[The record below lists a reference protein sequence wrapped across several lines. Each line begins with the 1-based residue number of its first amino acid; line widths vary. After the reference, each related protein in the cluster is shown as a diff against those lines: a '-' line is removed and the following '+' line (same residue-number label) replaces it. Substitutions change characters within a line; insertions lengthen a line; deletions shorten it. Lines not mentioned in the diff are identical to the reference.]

1 MGMTRLSV
9 RAGLAVAALTL
20 MMGCNETVEP
30 TKFTTI
36 ADATAFSSTRSDIK
50 SIFDTAATSAIDAV
64 EGGEIRNGDRVR
76 DMTCGEAYGKE
87 FRELEIGGSFVTRG
101 VGFDA
106 VVSRVQQAWEKQGW
120 TVELTD
126 PDRMMLKTETS
137 TGVRVTGLATV
148 QEAAADPETVA
159 VSLQV
164 GTGCLKL
171 PKSVADDL

>member
-1 MGMTRLSV
+1 MDMTRLSV
-9 RAGLAVAALTL
+9 RAALAVAVLTL
-20 MMGCNETVEP
+20 TMGCNETVEP

-36 ADATAFSSTRSDIK
+36 ADAKAFSSTRSDVK
-50 SIFDTAATSAIDAV
+50 SIFDAAATSAIDAV
-64 EGGEIRNGDRVR
+64 EGGTIRNGDRVR

-87 FRELEIGGSFVTRG
+87 FRELEVGGSFVTRE
-101 VGFDA
+101 VGLDA

-137 TGVRVTGLATV
+137 TGVRVTGFATV

-159 VSLQV
+159 VTLKV

-171 PKSVADDL
+171 PRSVADDL

>member
-9 RAGLAVAALTL
+9 RAALAVTVLTL
-20 MMGCNETVEP
+20 TMGCNETVEP

-36 ADATAFSSTRSDIK
+36 DDAKAFSSTRSDVK
-50 SIFDTAATSAIDAV
+50 SIFDAAAASATDAV
-64 EGGEIRNGDRVR
+64 GGGEIRKGDRVR

-87 FRELEIGGSFVTRG
+87 FRELEVGGSFVTSG
-101 VGFDA
+101 VGLED
-106 VVSRVQQAWEKQGW
+106 VVSRVQQAWEEQGW
-120 TVELTD
+120 SVELTD

-137 TGVRVTGLATV
+137 TGVRVTGFATV
-148 QEAAADPETVA
+148 QEAAADAETVS
-159 VSLQV
+159 VSLKV